1 MARAAGS
8 KHPPG
13 RSGTGKPTRQVSLWA
28 DLLND
33 LDQGEPSISTSAT
46 EMAQDVPSGLRSAVN
61 HELERRGCRFRI
73 GS

>member
-1 MARAAGS
+1 MANASGS
-8 KHPPG
+8 NHPPG
-13 RSGTGKPTRQVSLWA
+13 RSNSRPTRQVTLWA

-61 HELERRGCRFRI
+61 RELERRGCRFRI
-73 GS
+73 GP

>member
-1 MARAAGS
+1 MVRASGS
-8 KHPPG
+8 THPPG
-13 RSGTGKPTRQVSLWA
+13 RSGGSRPARQVSLWA

-46 EMAQDVPSGLRSAVN
+46 EMAQDVPSSLRSAVN
-61 HELERRGCRFRI
+61 RELERRGCRFRI